1 MKNKGTR
8 PANKSKRRTNTV
20 FILAFVLSTLA
31 YMYHL
36 ILQTHHEN
44 HSLQLLEI
52 LDQNQKYKMATEQSY
67 GFFYDVTDEH
77 WQKYKDIYNTHVNH
91 YNTSAPLT
99 FHPSYS
105 QRKAKYFNSAEAWY
119 QTVSHVVL

>member
-1 MKNKGTR
+1 
-8 PANKSKRRTNTV
+8 
-20 FILAFVLSTLA
+20 
-31 YMYHL
+31 MYHL

-52 LDQNQKYKMATEQSY
+52 LDQKYKLATEQSY

-77 WQKYKDIYNTHVNH
+77 WQKYRDVYNTHVNH
-91 YNTSAPLT
+91 YNMSAPLT
-99 FHPSYS
+99 FHPIYS

-119 QTVSHVVL
+119 QTVSYMYMVLETMNGQELQYSSYSLFSIELRTKF